1 VVILGDKNIGK
12 TCLIK
17 RCIENSF
24 SEHEDAS
31 LGAQFYSK
39 KFNAELDQNMVAIH
53 QLDPEIP
60 YQKDVKL

>member
-1 VVILGDKNIGK
+1 MVILGDKNIGK

-17 RCIENSF
+17 RIIENTF

-39 KFNAELDQNMVAIH
+39 KFPAELD
-53 QLDPEIP
+53 
-60 YQKDVKL
+60 